1 MNCSLEQENLLIL
14 LKNISNQLKP
24 KFERCTGIS
33 SSRYVLLYHLYIHEE
48 VTQSHLQKAIHIDS
62 AAITRHLKQLEADGL
77 VSRRRNPIDQR
88 ETFVR
93 LTEQGLTHI
102 ANFKQDRNQFVHQM
116 LLDFSE
122 EEVAMMTDMLT
133 RMQFNMK
140 DM

>member
-1 MNCSLEQENLLIL
+1 MNCSLEQETLLIL

-33 SSRYVLLYHLYIHEE
+33 SSRYVLLYHLYLHEE

-62 AAITRHLKQLEADGL
+62 AAVTRHLKQLEADGL
-77 VSRRRNPIDQR
+77 VSRRRNPDDHR

-102 ANFKQDRNQFVHQM
+102 TNFKQDRNQFLHQM
-116 LLDFSE
+116 ILDFSE
-122 EEVAMMTDMLT
+122 EEVAVMTDMLT
-133 RMQFNMK
+133 RIQYNLK
-140 DM
+140 DL